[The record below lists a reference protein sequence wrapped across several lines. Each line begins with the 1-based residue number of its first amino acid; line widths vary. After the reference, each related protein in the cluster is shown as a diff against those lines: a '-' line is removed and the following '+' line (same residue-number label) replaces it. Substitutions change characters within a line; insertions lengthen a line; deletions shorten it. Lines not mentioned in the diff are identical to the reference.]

1 MFPSHEDQLKRLA
14 KVQGQIRGIAKMIE
28 DRRYCADILTQLKAA
43 QAALKKVELGV
54 LENHL
59 RHCVTDAAKTGGEE
73 FDRKIEE
80 ILRLLSRA
88 V

>member
-1 MFPSHEDQLKRLA
+1 MFPSHEDQLKRLS

-59 RHCVTDAAKTGGEE
+59 RHCVNDAAKMGGEE
-73 FDRKIEE
+73 FDQKIEE
-80 ILRLLSRA
+80 IMRLLSHA